1 MNLPLRSPWD
11 VTHQTSLQ
19 GLGVHARQRVWT
31 INGDFVGFEATG
43 VARHG
48 REVVAAM
55 DALIDEGHP
64 LTEGLA
70 LRMLVPRL
78 PSGFIPLRHVEAD
91 VLPEWRPRLPQV
103 WVQLQLPRHVS
114 GGLVSFGNLAPIG
127 ATRHIACVHDAQTFV
142 VPDSYSRMF
151 RAAHRLILP
160 RLGRSAAVI
169 TTVSHHSKEQLTR
182 LGIARPDKVAV
193 VPNGADHVRRWNP
206 LRASRDWRR
215 PRPFALG
222 LARSQAHKNPELFAR
237 LAEPL
242 DRLGVDL
249 VLFGDVDRAVFG
261 EDAGARLRNL
271 HLVGRLGD
279 DDVAA
284 ALGQALCFLLPSR
297 TEGFGLPAVEA
308 MALGCPV
315 LASSAPALPEVCG
328 DAALYAD
335 PDDVDG
341 WVAAVQGLARDEP
354 RRAELVARGR
364 ARAALFSWRRTAEA
378 YLRLMARIDE
388 RDDDGHT
395 GRDP

>member
-11 VTHQTSLQ
+11 VTHQTSLPE
-19 GLGVHARQRVWT
+19 LVAPARQRLWT

-48 REVVAAM
+48 REVVAAL

-70 LRMLVPRL
+70 LRMLAPRL
-78 PSGFIPLRHVEAD
+78 PSRFTPFRHIGID

-103 WVQLQLPRHVS
+103 WVQVQLPRHVS
-114 GGLVSFGNLAPIG
+114 GGLVSFGNLAPI
-127 ATRHIACVHDAQTFV
+127 AANRHIACVHDAQTFM
-142 VPDSYSRMF
+142 VPQSYRRMF

-160 RLGRSAAVI
+160 RLGRSATVI
-169 TTVSHHSKEQLTR
+169 TTVSHHSKDQLSR
-182 LGIARPDKVAV
+182 LGIAPPEKIAV
-193 VPNGADHVRRWNP
+193 VPNGADHVRRWAP
-206 LRASRDWRR
+206 ERASCDWRR

-222 LARSQAHKNPELFAR
+222 LARRQTHKNPELFAR

-249 VLFGDVDRAVFG
+249 VLIGDVDRAMFG

-271 HLVGRLGD
+271 HLMGRLGD

-315 LASSAPALPEVCG
+315 VASSAPALPEVCG

-341 WVAAVQGLARDEP
+341 WVAAVQGLTRDGP
-354 RRAELVARGR
+354 RRAGFIARGR
-364 ARAALFSWRRTAEA
+364 ARAALFPWRRAAEA
-378 YLRLMARIDE
+378 YLRLMATVDA
-388 RDDDGHT
+388 RDGDGNA
-395 GRDP
+395 GCGP